1 VSHRQERKE
10 KDCLNCGAL
19 IQGRYCHICGQENVL
34 AKESFGHLVTHFFYD
49 ITHFD
54 SKFFDSLRYLIFRPG
69 FLPKE
74 YLKGRRVSYLNPIRM
89 YVFTSAF
96 FFIIFFS
103 LFKAEDAINTGID
116 VPLNAKE
123 RLKEIKKAEEEIK
136 KAEEELKKYG
146 GSEQWQTALTILKDT
161 SKPVTTNDLLKIVK
175 DSLAITINNKKY
187 RNLNQYDSI
196 QHSLPAG
203 EKDGWF
209 SRTMVRKGL
218 KFYEKNNY
226 DVSLTTKNFF
236 NTVFHKLPYLLFVSL
251 PFFAFILKLLY
262 LRRRKFYYEDHAIF
276 SIYHYIFSF
285 ILLLFVF
292 GFGKIQ
298 DFTGWNFMNFLT
310 AILFLLGGF
319 YLYRSMRRFYGQG
332 RVKTLIKF
340 LLLNLA
346 GLISFIILFAL
357 FLLFSVFEL

>member
-19 IQGRYCHICGQENVL
+19 VKGRYCHICGQENVL

-54 SKFFDSLRYLIFRPG
+54 SKFFDSLRYLLFRPG

-103 LFKAEDAINTGID
+103 LFKVEDAVKTGLDEPINT
-116 VPLNAKE
+116 KE
-123 RLKEIKKAEEEIK
+123 RLKEIKVAEE
-136 KAEEELKKYG
+136 ALKKSPG
-146 GSEQWQTALTILKDT
+146 NVQFTTVLAMLKDS
-161 SKPVTTNDLLKIVK
+161 SKTVTGNDLLKLEQ
-175 DSLAITINNKKY
+175 DSLFFSVNNKKY
-187 RNLNQYDSI
+187 RNVREYDSM
-196 QHSLPAG
+196 QQSLPAA

-209 SRTMVRKGL
+209 FNTIIRKVL
-218 KFYEKNNY
+218 TFYENNNY
-226 DVSLTTKNFF
+226 DVSAATKSFF

-251 PFFAFILKLLY
+251 PLFAFILKLLY
-262 LRRRKFYYEDHAIF
+262 VRRKRFFYEDHAIF

-292 GFGKIQ
+292 GFGKIR
-298 DFTGWNFMNFLT
+298 DITGAGFMNFLT

-319 YLYRSMRRFYGQG
+319 YLYRSMRRFYGQS
-332 RVKTLIKF
+332 RAKTLIKF
-340 LLLNLA
+340 LLLNLL
-346 GLISFIILFAL
+346 GLISFVVLFA
-357 FLLFSVFEL
+357 FFVLFSFFEL